1 MAYYLWL
8 KNNENYYERIYKTM
22 ADVLSSIGG
31 VSNAIIF
38 IVHFINKVIN
48 QYTALKDIKSIL
60 NSSNLNIDEK
70 DKPKTNIQ
78 LKNNPNISLRIIENS
93 SIKKNLEKADISSRT
108 NIEIIDKNS
117 SLNKEKKK
125 EKQIN
130 ISISKNKDEYIEK
143 NFNEKYKYN
152 NQKEKIAFWKF
163 LIYKIFCGKK
173 NNYLRFYENFR
184 EKTISVESLIQN
196 NIKINDILKLK
207 DKIYET

>member
-1 MAYYLWL
+1 MVYYLWL

-60 NSSNLNIDEK
+60 NSSNLSIDEK
-70 DKPKTNIQ
+70 DKPKKNIQ

-143 NFNEKYKYN
+143 K
-152 NQKEKIAFWKF
+152 
-163 LIYKIFCGKK
+163 
-173 NNYLRFYENFR
+173 
-184 EKTISVESLIQN
+184 V
-196 NIKINDILKLK
+196 
-207 DKIYET
+207 